1 MSESKPGAPPC
12 PAPVPPRGGSK
23 PPIPP
28 PPRLTPEEIKK
39 IEDWAARYGGAP
51 IRKFR

>member
-1 MSESKPGAPPC
+1 MSKSKSEAPP
-12 PAPVPPRGGSK
+12 PVPVPPRGGSK

-28 PPRLTPEEIKK
+28 PPRLSPADIKK
-39 IEDWAARYGGAP
+39 VESWAARYGGAP